1 MATNLT
7 ELEGCTLGL
16 IWEKGPCTP
25 YAVRKVYQASPNP
38 HWSGSAG
45 AIYPLVRRLE
55 EKGLARSKEAYTG
68 ERRRVLYNVTD
79 EGLRALR
86 SWLGPDVPPWSVAI
100 PVDPLR
106 TRIRFLGA
114 LNPSERVVFLENVQQ
129 ELRTQISEA
138 ETKSDSIDKTDEPF
152 RFLMPRGVAMIA
164 KARLAWVEEAMD
176 LITTR

>member
-25 YAVRKVYQASPNP
+25 YAIRKVYQKSPNP

-55 EKGLARSKEAYTG
+55 RKGLALSEEDFTG
-68 ERRRVLYNVTD
+68 ERRRTLYELTD
-79 EGLRALR
+79 EGLIALR
-86 SWLGPDVPPWSVAI
+86 SWLTPDMPSCSVTI
-100 PVDPLR
+100 PADPLR
-106 TRIRFLGA
+106 TRVRFLEA
-114 LNPSERVVFLENVQQ
+114 LDLSQRIKFLENAQR

-138 ETKSDSIDKTDEPF
+138 ESKSNSINKNDKPYS
-152 RFLMPRGVAMIA
+152 FLVPRGVEMIA
-164 KARLAWVEEAMD
+164 KARLAWIEEAMD
-176 LITTR
+176 LIITR